1 MEPINTMSGE
11 AIITLI
17 AVAVILVVFG
27 IPLYVV
33 RRRNRIQVEDGEAEP
48 EQGSIAMEVTS
59 VNDSEPKLAQEPSI
73 TPGPLTQEP
82 SITAGPFAVDM
93 TPVPPVKVVRK
104 RADKKAT
111 VAPVAEKKPTRTR
124 KPKTDVPSKELKK
137 ALKEVADM
145 DKAKPVLSKEFALK
159 HGLKLDEKK
168 TKTTKKTTKS
178 TKTVKKAAPKTK
190 KSK

>member
-1 MEPINTMSGE
+1 MSGE

-17 AVAVILVVFG
+17 AVAVIFVVFG

-33 RRRNRIQVEDGEAEP
+33 RRRNRIQVEEP
-48 EQGSIAMEVTS
+48 EQEQEQPSVEATP
-59 VNDSEPKLAQEPSI
+59 VNDA
-73 TPGPLTQEP
+73 GPQLTQEP
-82 SITAGPFAVDM
+82 AITSGPIAVDPN
-93 TPVPPVKVVRK
+93 PVPPVKPAVRK
-104 RADKKAT
+104 RVEKKAT
-111 VAPVAEKKPTRTR
+111 VAPVAEKKTTRR
-124 KPKTDVPSKELKK
+124 SKPKTDVPSKELKK

-145 DKAKPVLSKEFALK
+145 DKNAPVLSKDFALK

-178 TKTVKKAAPKTK
+178 TKTVKKSAPKTK

>member
-1 MEPINTMSGE
+1 MSGE

-33 RRRNRIQVEDGEAEP
+33 RRRIRTQDEWP
-48 EQGSIAMEVTS
+48 EQEQPRMEVTP
-59 VNDSEPKLAQEPSI
+59 VNDA
-73 TPGPLTQEP
+73 GPQITQEP
-82 SITAGPFAVDM
+82 TITSATIAVDPN
-93 TPVPPVKVVRK
+93 PVSPVKPARK
-104 RADKKAT
+104 RTEKKAT
-111 VAPVAEKKPTRTR
+111 VAPVTEQRR
-124 KPKTDVPSKELKK
+124 SKPKTDIPSKELKK

-145 DKAKPVLSKEFALK
+145 DKPVLSKEFALK
-159 HGLKLDEKK
+159 HVLKLDEKK

-178 TKTVKKAAPKTK
+178 TNTVKKSAPKSK

>member
-1 MEPINTMSGE
+1 MSGE

-33 RRRNRIQVEDGEAEP
+33 RRRNRIQVEEP
-48 EQGSIAMEVTS
+48 EQEQPSVEVTP
-59 VNDSEPKLAQEPSI
+59 VNDA
-73 TPGPLTQEP
+73 GPQLTQEP
-82 SITAGPFAVDM
+82 AITSAPIAVDPN
-93 TPVPPVKVVRK
+93 PVPPVQPARRRVE
-104 RADKKAT
+104 KKAT
-111 VAPVAEKKPTRTR
+111 VAPVVEKKSTRR
-124 KPKTDVPSKELKK
+124 SKPKTDIPSKELKK
-137 ALKEVADM
+137 ALKEAASM
-145 DKAKPVLSKEFALK
+145 DKNAPVLSNEFALK

-178 TKTVKKAAPKTK
+178 TKTAKKSTPKSK